1 MNWEEQLREKLD
13 SAKRK
18 DGWGYDIVEAD
29 YDGLVGMLES
39 FIKSLLKKQRGEIEK
54 EYNVGEHYEPFFG
67 WCDVEGCEDEGC
79 CGGTVWRKTGYWT
92 ACIKHAQEHRD
103 GKPQPKMKQSAID
116 RENSRDPETGYLT
129 VK

>member
-1 MNWEEQLREKLD
+1 MNWEEELEDKWYLHTKNYDESRDFTTCGEEV
-13 SAKRK
+13 K
-18 DGWGYDIVEAD
+18 D
-29 YDGLVGMLES
+29 